1 MSSEPKETTVI
12 IECAP
17 NGPYIVE
24 NLRSLQNSK
33 GGAISTK
40 EVIALCRCGASAKK
54 PFCDGSHTSI
64 NFSDKKLTDGT
75 LDKRDTYVGKQVT
88 VHDNRGICSHASF
101 CADEL
106 EAVFNADQ
114 EPWVNADSSTLQ
126 AIIDVIKKCPSG
138 ALSYSIEGVEHR
150 DQNRPPAITVS
161 KNGPYFVVG
170 GMELKD
176 VTWGKEASKEHYA
189 LCRCGKSENIPFCDG
204 AHRQS
209 NFQDDHN

>member
-1 MSSEPKETTVI
+1 MSTDQQENTVS

-24 NLRSLQNSK
+24 NLRSLKNSR
-33 GGAISTK
+33 GEAIPAK

-64 NFSDKKLTDGT
+64 NFSDKKLTEGS
-75 LDKRDTYVGKQVT
+75 LDKRDTYVGKQIT

-114 EPWVNADSSTLQ
+114 EPWVNANSATLQ

-138 ALSYSIEGVEHR
+138 ALSYSIEGVERR

-170 GMELKD
+170 GIELKD
-176 VTWGKEASKEHYA
+176 VTWGKDASKEHYA
-189 LCRCGKSENIPFCDG
+189 LCRCGKSKNIPFCDG
-204 AHRQS
+204 AHRHC
-209 NFQDDHN
+209 NFQDDKN